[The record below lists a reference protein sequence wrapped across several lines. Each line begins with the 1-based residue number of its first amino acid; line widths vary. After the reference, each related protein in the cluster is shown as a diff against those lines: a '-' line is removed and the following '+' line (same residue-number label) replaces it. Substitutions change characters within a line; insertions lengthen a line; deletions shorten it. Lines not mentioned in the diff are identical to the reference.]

1 MMPFDYFLALRISYP
16 YEFFTMSSYT
26 GRGFS
31 GDKHLMSCPTL
42 LIDKIVLLERSQ
54 SRTQQRLESSR
65 WKPAPV
71 WGLLSACS
79 FSFFSPGRRLRY
91 REIHLGLP
99 APDAR
104 TNKAEKMSKM
114 AA

>member
-1 MMPFDYFLALRISYP
+1 MPFDYSLALRITYP

-26 GRGFS
+26 GSGFF

-42 LIDKIVLLERSQ
+42 LIYKIVLLERTQ

-65 WKPAPV
+65 LRPAPV

-79 FSFFSPGRRLRY
+79 FSFFFSPGRRLRY
-91 REIHLGLP
+91 RESHSGLP
-99 APDAR
+99 ALDAR
-104 TNKAEKMSKM
+104 TNKAEKMTKM